1 MNVFDSFKSSS
12 GISDCCSSSGSDV
25 IASETAS
32 IAGVMAGVLAS
43 RAGDC
48 EFDPRLNQTKEYEI
62 GICFLSA
69 KYSLCKYYI

>member
-1 MNVFDSFKSSS
+1 
-12 GISDCCSSSGSDV
+12 
-25 IASETAS
+25 
-32 IAGVMAGVLAS
+32 MAGVLAS
-43 RAGDC
+43 SAGDG